1 MNDMPMLAAVQYSGG
16 AEYDL
21 LLARVAEQ
29 AAAQGLRL
37 AGVVQINETYDALC
51 ACDMTLRDLTTGRE
65 IGISQR
71 LGKHSRGCRL
81 DPAALEEAVGLAAS
95 GLAAGADALI
105 LNKFGKM
112 EASGRGFR
120 PLIGEAIERGAA
132 VLVGINEA
140 NIEAWQAFAGDDAP
154 MLPADEG
161 TILRWLTEAARPVR
175 LSA

>member
-1 MNDMPMLAAVQYSGG
+1 MADLPMLAAVQYASG

-21 LLARVAEQ
+21 LLARVAKRAG
-29 AAAQGLRL
+29 AAGMRL
-37 AGVVQINETYDALC
+37 AGVVQVNETYDVLC
-51 ACDMTLRDLTTGRE
+51 ACDMTLRDLSTSRE

-81 DPAALEEAVGLAAS
+81 DPAALEEAVGLATS

-120 PLIGEAIERGAA
+120 PLIAQAMEMGVA
-132 VLVGINEA
+132 VLVGINSA
-140 NIEAWQAFAGDDAP
+140 NIDAWKDFTGAEAT
-154 MLPADEG
+154 MLPADEDVIV
-161 TILRWLTEAARPVR
+161 TWLLETAAPQRLRA
-175 LSA
+175 

>member
-1 MNDMPMLAAVQYSGG
+1 MGDLPMLAAVKYASG

-29 AAAQGLRL
+29 AAAAGLRL
-37 AGVVQINETYDALC
+37 AGVVQVNETYDVLC

-71 LGKHSRGCRL
+71 LGRHSRGCRL

-105 LNKFGKM
+105 LNKFGKV

-120 PLIGEAIERGAA
+120 PLIAQAIEAGAT
-132 VLVGINEA
+132 VLVGINES
-140 NIEAWQAFAGDDAP
+140 NLDAWQAFAGEDAALLAADDQAIV
-154 MLPADEG
+154 A
-161 TILRWLTEAARPVR
+161 WLLAAAQP
-175 LSA
+175 LQKSA